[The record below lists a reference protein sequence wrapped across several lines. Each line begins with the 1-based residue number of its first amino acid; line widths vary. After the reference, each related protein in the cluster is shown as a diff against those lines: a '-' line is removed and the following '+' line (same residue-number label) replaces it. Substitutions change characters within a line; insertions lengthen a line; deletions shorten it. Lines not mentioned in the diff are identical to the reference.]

1 MNHPRSF
8 LQPLGIRAFIFLMG
22 SKTSQEE
29 SKTEVA
35 MQSELLTPA
44 ELAARLQTPTA
55 VLANW
60 RYKGTGP
67 KFVKIGGGIR
77 GNIRYRASDVEAW
90 LDAQTRTQTGPALA
104 SA

>member
-1 MNHPRSF
+1 
-8 LQPLGIRAFIFLMG
+8 
-22 SKTSQEE
+22 
-29 SKTEVA
+29 

-44 ELAARLQTPTA
+44 ELAAKLQTPLS
-55 VLANW
+55 VIANW

-67 KFVKIGGGIR
+67 KFVKIGGGVR
-77 GNIRYRASDVEAW
+77 GNVRYRASDVEAW